1 MKIPNWFKIVW
12 WIILLAITSLLL
24 FNRIESIK
32 LGTCS
37 PFDIFLFLIW
47 VALMLTPIFNEMELW
62 GIKFKREIE
71 DLKAKMD
78 IKFGEIKN
86 EIKINQNQRFT
97 ANIYGPP
104 PSDERI
110 KELEERM
117 DKIDSGGSISK
128 EEESK
133 ISVPDANIDMFKVRF
148 QIEREIN
155 RIWDGR
161 YQIED
166 DPYTP
171 RRLPLYKQL
180 QELSRFDI
188 IDQNLL
194 GLLRDMLAIC
204 NNGIHGEKIT
214 RNQMEFIN
222 NFSPKVIKHLKKI
235 K

>member
-1 MKIPNWFKIVW
+1 
-12 WIILLAITSLLL
+12 
-24 FNRIESIK
+24 
-32 LGTCS
+32 
-37 PFDIFLFLIW
+37 
-47 VALMLTPIFNEMELW
+47 MLTPIFNEMELW